1 MTTDENQT
9 VENSVADEEFAAAY
23 ERTWRRVAN
32 AILVWNEFIVIYGSK
47 DNLQLVNATAPTFFR
62 IIEDALWQEVNLEI
76 SRLTDKLKIAGD
88 YTDSLRYLVHLIR
101 LKGMKSEA
109 DILEKELD
117 NTISQCRPIR
127 DRRDQFLAHSDLNPE
142 NAPFIPLSEKDNTDN
157 ALSEI
162 VKFMDSLTDRLGLNR
177 ILYDQ
182 IGISLWGAN
191 SLIVALRKAQASGI
205 RTGQLVQSEVNGRIV
220 WKKSEI

>member
-1 MTTDENQT
+1 MTTDENQA

-32 AILVWNEFIVIYGSK
+32 AILVWNEFIVIYGCK

-62 IIEDALWQEVNLEI
+62 IVEDALWQEVNLEI
-76 SRLTDKLKIAGD
+76 SRLTDRLKIAGD

-109 DILEKELD
+109 DILDKELD
-117 NTISQCRPIR
+117 NTISHCRPIR

-205 RTGQLVQSEVNGRIV
+205 RTGQLVQSEVNGKIV

>member
-109 DILEKELD
+109 YILEKELD